1 MTLPGFHS
9 PAIGFEQ
16 PFEMLSDCH
25 ERVERTLALFER
37 LVAHVRA
44 QGHDAASRSA
54 AADVLRYF
62 DLAAPHHHQDEERH
76 VLPRLRASGVADAL
90 ALATSIEA
98 EHRRMEALWARLREP
113 LLVWREAPDGDG
125 PGRDF
130 PLEAER
136 QAWAAL
142 YAGHIAAEEGC
153 AYPQAR
159 ASIDAQPG
167 AAETLADIG
176 AEMAARRR
184 TPRGVA

>member
-1 MTLPGFHS
+1 MGA
-9 PAIGFEQ
+9 PA
-16 PFEMLSDCH
+16 
-25 ERVERTLALFER
+25 R
-37 LVAHVRA
+37 
-44 QGHDAASRSA
+44 
-54 AADVLRYF
+54 AADP
-62 DLAAPHHHQDEERH
+62 LARGA
-76 VLPRLRASGVADAL
+76 
-90 ALATSIEA
+90 
-98 EHRRMEALWARLREP
+98 RRRG
-113 LLVWREAPDGDG
+113 GDG